1 MKVILL
7 QDVKGTGKK
16 GEVHEVKDG
25 YGVNFLIKKGLAQ
38 EASAKNLNLLQGQ
51 KDSAQHKIDV
61 DIANAKEIAAKLQD
75 KKITVLTKAGQNGRL
90 FGTVTAKEISAAIK
104 QELGCDVDKKK
115 ISVNLKIEGFGDFSA
130 EAPLCGSYR
139 EVHSQRSRGL
149 IWQSMISR
157 GSTSRAIST
166 RSSRCL
172 APSSWTAAQ
181 CPNLRPSSSRI
192 ISMLR

>member
-75 KKITVLTKAGQNGRL
+75 KKITVLAKAGQNGRL

-104 QELGCDVDKKK
+104 RELGCDVDKKK

-130 EAPLCGSYR
+130 EARLYAG
-139 EVHSQRSRGL
+139 V
-149 IWQSMISR
+149 
-157 GSTSRAIST
+157 
-166 RSSRCL
+166 
-172 APSSWTAAQ
+172 TAKFTVSVAEG
-181 CPNLRPSSSRI
+181 
-192 ISMLR
+192 

>member
-75 KKITVLTKAGQNGRL
+75 KKITVLAKAGQNGRL
-90 FGTVTAKEISAAIK
+90 FGTVTAKEISEAIK

-130 EAPLCGSYR
+130 EARLYAG
-139 EVHSQRSRGL
+139 V
-149 IWQSMISR
+149 
-157 GSTSRAIST
+157 
-166 RSSRCL
+166 
-172 APSSWTAAQ
+172 TAKFTV
-181 CPNLRPSSSRI
+181 SVVEG
-192 ISMLR
+192 

>member
-16 GEVHEVKDG
+16 GEVHEVKYG
-25 YGVNFLIKKGLAQ
+25 YCVNFLINKGLAQ

-75 KKITVLTKAGQNGRL
+75 KKITVLAKAGQNGRL

-130 EAPLCGSYR
+130 EARLYSG
-139 EVHSQRSRGL
+139 V
-149 IWQSMISR
+149 
-157 GSTSRAIST
+157 
-166 RSSRCL
+166 
-172 APSSWTAAQ
+172 TAKFTV
-181 CPNLRPSSSRI
+181 SVVEG
-192 ISMLR
+192 